1 MSSKVNGQNFKK
13 DSKTKARRLGVI
25 SRLEEQLKSNKKP
38 DKDSKKKNGTTD
50 LTAHDVRR
58 INKEIDILKTR
69 G

>member
-38 DKDSKKKNGTTD
+38 DKASKKNGTTD
-50 LTAHDVRR
+50 LTAHDVSR